1 MLIDKNNLDKLLRK
15 TVETVEKS
23 QEEIYRI
30 NENARQEYE
39 RIKRELIYVKKETS
53 LVIQKVDQLEKEYY
67 HARIKLMEI
76 NRNFQKYSEDEIK
89 DAYEAAQ
96 KKQIELIGLREKE
109 KLLRMQRDYYER
121 NLENLK
127 ETMHRSENLISNM
140 NIALCFLTNDLGE
153 LSTQI
158 GEIQQMQNL
167 GLSIIRA
174 QEEERKRVAREIHD
188 GPAQNLANIVM
199 QTEFCIKLL
208 EKRPELIKEELIRLV
223 DLVRNSLQDMR
234 KIIFNLRPMVLD
246 DLGLIPAIKKYTEQY
261 QKEYNIYVNITIFG
275 QERRLDSSLE
285 VALFRIIQ
293 ESLTNIKKH
302 AEAKQAVIK
311 IEFLENKIIVS
322 VKDDGKGFDLKSH
335 VEKQNSGF
343 GLLGMKERLQL
354 LKGTLKIKTA
364 PGKGTEIILSVP
376 SPSLN

>member
-140 NIALCFLTNDLGE
+140 NIALCFLTNDLDE